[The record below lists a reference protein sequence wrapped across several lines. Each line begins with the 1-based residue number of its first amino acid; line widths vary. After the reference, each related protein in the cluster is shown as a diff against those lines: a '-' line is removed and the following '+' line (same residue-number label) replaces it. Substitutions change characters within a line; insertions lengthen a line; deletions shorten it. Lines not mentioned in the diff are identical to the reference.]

1 MQATILISSASPQAA
16 VEERLAALTA
26 AGPFR
31 VRSFAPLENGAW
43 EVVLRPARPGVAIG
57 FAKLAELL
65 VILAREFHIEAVERL
80 RSGAAP
86 AAWSVPS

>member
-1 MQATILISSASPQAA
+1 MHATITISAASPRAT
-16 VEERLAALTA
+16 VERRLAALTA

-65 VILAREFHIEAVERL
+65 VLLAREFHIEAVERIS
-80 RSGAAP
+80 SGAAP
-86 AAWSVPS
+86 AASSVPS